1 MKLIKMNLATFLL
14 AAGFASIVDDAW
26 QSPEQNLAR
35 KSFVKDPS
43 VVNVLDIGFGAGYL
57 AETLLES
64 NTNIKVVS
72 FENNPKPYTTKAKEY
87 IDSVYPGR
95 HTLILS
101 GQILQYINENRGRK
115 FDVIFYDDR
124 QDYKAARSDLEI
136 GFKLAHENTIV
147 IANNAKSVK
156 PKNISDAFLSPA
168 WEEYILDGKVIEIKR
183 KSFGSGNRL
192 IWGKYNLNFNEI
204 KSLDTFL
211 AEGGF
216 TDFEENIGQN
226 PEETLTLQSFVRN
239 PWIKNVLEIGFGAGH
254 SANAILKANPSLT
267 LVSFD
272 IGSNSYVS
280 SSKSFIDKTYPG
292 RHKLILGDSTKTV
305 PQYIQEN
312 PGITFDF
319 IFVDGGHQYETV
331 KADLNNCGY
340 VAHKHTV
347 VALHDVFYTPYGVP
361 QELKGPIDAWIESRK
376 NNLVTEIDF
385 WDFQPNRGIVWGH
398 YNVDFY
404 QDKI

>member
-1 MKLIKMNLATFLL
+1 MNLATFLL

-43 VVNVLDIGFGAGYL
+43 VVYVLDIGFGAGYL

-95 HTLILS
+95 YTLILS
-101 GQILQYINENRGRK
+101 GQIPQYINENCGRK

-156 PKNISDAFLSPA
+156 PKSFYDLFLSVA
-168 WEEYILDGKVIEIKR
+168 WEKLVVERKIFEINR
-183 KSFGSGNRL
+183 KDFESGNRL
-192 IWGKYNLNFNEI
+192 IWGKYNLNFKEI
-204 KSLDTFL
+204 KDLDVYL
-211 AEGGF
+211 AESRNS
-216 TDFEENIGQN
+216 DFEGHSGTIVE
-226 PEETLTLQSFVRN
+226 QSLNYQRLIRD
-239 PWIKNVLEIGFGAGH
+239 PSIKTAMEIGFNAGH
-254 SANAILKANPSLT
+254 SARNYLQANPSLT

-272 IGSNSYVS
+272 IGKFSGVYVG
-280 SSKSFIDKTYPG
+280 KKYIDEEFPG
-292 RHKLILGDSTKTV
+292 RHTLIIGDSTKTV
-305 PQYIQEN
+305 PQYIKDN
-312 PGITFDF
+312 PGKTFDYIF
-319 IFVDGGHQYETV
+319 IDGGHDYDTA
-331 KADLNNCGY
+331 KADLTNCWHL
-340 VAHKHTV
+340 AHKNTLV
-347 VALHDVFYTPYGVP
+347 VLDDAFYITYAIWSHVPGVSVAWYEARKSRFVF
-361 QELKGPIDAWIESRK
+361 ELGFLESFFGTIWGK
-376 NNLVTEIDF
+376 YNL
-385 WDFQPNRGIVWGH
+385 
-398 YNVDFY
+398 DFY
-404 QDKI
+404 KERDS